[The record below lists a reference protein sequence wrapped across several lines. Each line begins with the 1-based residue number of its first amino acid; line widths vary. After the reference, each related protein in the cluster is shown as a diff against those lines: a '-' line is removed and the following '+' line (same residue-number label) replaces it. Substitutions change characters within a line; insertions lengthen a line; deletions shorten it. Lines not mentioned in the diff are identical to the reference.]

1 MRKIQWSDR
10 YEKIDISAAVS
21 RCLLG
26 GTATGSGE
34 RLGNVPLAQ
43 VQQAASQGDVD
54 AQFSLGMRYED
65 DQGGG
70 QDEHKA
76 VTWYRAAAEQG
87 FAAAQFHL
95 GVMYT
100 KGQGVAQDN
109 SQAMAWY
116 RKAAEQGQVFA
127 QFNLGMMYFNGQG
140 VAKDYSQAVA
150 WS

>member
-1 MRKIQWSDR
+1 
-10 YEKIDISAAVS
+10 
-21 RCLLG
+21 
-26 GTATGSGE
+26 
-34 RLGNVPLAQ
+34 
-43 VQQAASQGDVD
+43 
-54 AQFSLGMRYED
+54 
-65 DQGGG
+65 
-70 QDEHKA
+70 
-76 VTWYRAAAEQG
+76 AAEQG

-150 WS
+150 

>member
-1 MRKIQWSDR
+1 
-10 YEKIDISAAVS
+10 
-21 RCLLG
+21 LLAG
-26 GTATGSGE
+26 ACWGAPLQVQAKDWE
-34 RLGNVPLAQ
+34 NVPLAQ

-116 RKAAEQGQVFA
+116 RKAAEQG
-127 QFNLGMMYFNGQG
+127 
-140 VAKDYSQAVA
+140 
-150 WS
+150 